1 VERAVLH
8 DRVAVGADCTLRE
21 CIVADGV
28 RIGDGAEVG
37 PGAVI
42 GKEARIAPGAVV
54 EEDARVQPEDEF
66 G

>member
-1 VERAVLH
+1 
-8 DRVAVGADCTLRE
+8 
-21 CIVADGV
+21 
-28 RIGDGAEVG
+28 VG

-54 EEDARVQPEDEF
+54 EEDARVQPEDEV